1 MSRPGLPVFA
11 VGLVCALV
19 ACGDNDSPA
28 MPDAPPIAID
38 AAIDAPACAAPTK
51 MCGATCL
58 DVSEDEENCG
68 ECGVECKG
76 GEACQLTCMCAPASF
91 IPATIEPSTFD
102 RFQPA
107 GGITLAIGPTFG
119 NGEINPIIFGYTTT
133 TPLNTDIDLS
143 TIALGETP
151 FVAASYGFD
160 ISSMTTDAAY
170 VATAGT
176 LRLTRA
182 CGTEAE
188 GTLTGATFQGTTG
201 GLTNPMIDPLGCTI
215 TVPTITFHIS
225 TAACP

>member
-1 MSRPGLPVFA
+1 MFRPWLLI
-11 VGLVCALV
+11 VGLGLV
-19 ACGDNDSPA
+19 SGLSACGDDAPPA
-28 MPDAPPIAID
+28 TPDAPPIVID
-38 AAIDAPACAAPTK
+38 AALDAPMCTAPTK
-51 MCGATCL
+51 MCGSTCL
-58 DVSEDEENCG
+58 NVNEDEENCG
-68 ECGVECKG
+68 ACGVECNG

-91 IPATIEPSTFD
+91 IPATIEPSMFD
-102 RFQPA
+102 QFQPA

-119 NGEINPIIFGYTTT
+119 NGGINPIIFGYTAT

-143 TIALGETP
+143 TISLGETP

-160 ISSMTTDAAY
+160 IGSMTTDAAY

-182 CGTEAE
+182 CSTEAQ
-188 GTLTGATFQGTTG
+188 GTLTAATFRGVKG
-201 GLTNPMIDPLGCTI
+201 GMMSPMIDPNGCTI